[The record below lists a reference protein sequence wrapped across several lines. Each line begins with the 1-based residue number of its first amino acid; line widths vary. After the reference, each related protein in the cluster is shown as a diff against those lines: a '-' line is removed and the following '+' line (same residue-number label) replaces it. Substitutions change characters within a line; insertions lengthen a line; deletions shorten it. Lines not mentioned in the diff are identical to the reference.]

1 MSESMSS
8 LLNRIRNASDELD
21 DDSSRNEVV
30 RHLANAYLEHRAE
43 QQEELNQ
50 RRKRANQLAG
60 RENRESGKSKDYDAY
75 LGVSLQGEDNPFI
88 GSSK

>member
-1 MSESMSS
+1 MSESMRS
-8 LLNRIRNASDELD
+8 LLNRVRRTTDELD
-21 DDSSRNEVV
+21 EDSSRNEVV
-30 RHLANAYLEHRAE
+30 RYLANAYLEYHAE

-60 RENRESGKSKDYDAY
+60 RKDRESSESKDYDAY

>member
-8 LLNRIRNASDELD
+8 LLSRVRNASDELD
-21 DDSSRNEVV
+21 NNSSRNEVV
-30 RHLANAYLEHRAE
+30 RHLANAYLEGQAE
-43 QQEELNQ
+43 QQEQLNQ

-60 RENRESGKSKDYDAY
+60 RENRESSKSKDHDVS
-75 LGVSLQGEDNPFI
+75 LGLSLQGEQNPYI